1 MTEQRKFQPVTLTIA
16 AVTVAL
22 AALGVWL
29 VGKPSDHD
37 AFRIWAVFGTLA
49 LMALGWF
56 ADVRRWATF
65 GKTVTAVL
73 VILAVITMAAEL
85 GGHSKALVKKGRI
98 NAWNAFHYVLGTKY
112 FGEIGYHDFYNAA
125 VLADSEGAHRFKKVR
140 TVRDLHTYEHIRVTK
155 AISKARKAGVRER
168 FTDERW
174 AEFQGDLAA
183 LGKHRSSKRWQGPLN
198 DLGFHPSPAWLILH
212 MPLLNAVDIQD
223 ETTLSALC
231 GVDLLLIA
239 LTIAALW
246 WGFGLRTAAVSA
258 LWLHLYFGNATL
270 LVGGYFH
277 YDWMFWTILAAAL
290 YRKQK
295 FAAAGAVLAYPAMM
309 RGYPGLLALGPG
321 ICLARALVSRH
332 RPERK
337 HVAFVVALVLSC
349 GLVVGLSSA
358 TKHGPSAWM
367 DWKEKISKHASIHPT
382 GRQRIGLEFLY
393 AHDFERFGWNIPKKM
408 RPMIL
413 DHNHG
418 KYRTMQAVLLA
429 LFGLALLGRKDEEG
443 MLLALGVVLVIMVLS
458 RYYHS
463 VWLLVF
469 ALAPTDR
476 WKVGHLVASLG
487 FMGLL
492 LIYYLTNGTSE
503 MHRYHLYNVGLLIYF
518 AALAVAF
525 LGYDVGRLAVRYRA
539 S

>member
-1 MTEQRKFQPVTLTIA
+1 MTDERRFTLTTIA
-16 AVTVAL
+16 LVVATIAL
-22 AALGVWL
+22 AAAGVWL
-29 VGKPSDHD
+29 VGKPKDHD
-37 AFRIWAVFGTLA
+37 AYRTWAIFGTLA
-49 LMALGWF
+49 LMALGWL
-56 ADVRRWATF
+56 ADFRKYKTF
-65 GKTVTAVL
+65 GRTITAVL

-85 GGHSKALVKKGRI
+85 GGGTKGLIKKGRI
-98 NAWNAFHYVLGTKY
+98 NSWNAFHYVIGTKF

-125 VLADSEGAHRFKKVR
+125 VLADSEGTHRFKKVR
-140 TVRDLHTYEHIRVTK
+140 TVRDLQTYEHIRVTR
-155 AISKARKAGVRER
+155 AISQARKAGVRER

-183 LGKHRSSKRWQGPLN
+183 MGKHRASKRWQGPLN

-231 GVDLLLIA
+231 GLDLLLIV

-246 WGFGLRTAAVSA
+246 WGFGLRTAAVST
-258 LWLHLYFGNATL
+258 LWLHLYFGNSTL
-270 LVGGYFH
+270 MVGGYFH

-290 YRKQK
+290 YRKEK
-295 FAAAGAVLAYPAMM
+295 FLAAGAVLAYPAMM

-321 ICLARALVSRH
+321 ICVARALVTRH

-349 GLVVGLSSA
+349 GLIVGLSSA
-358 TKHGPSAWM
+358 TRHGPSAWL

-393 AHDFERFGWNIPKKM
+393 AHDFEQFGWTIPKKM

-413 DHNHG
+413 DHNQG
-418 KYRTMQAVLLA
+418 KFRTMKVLLLA
-429 LFGLALLGRKDEEG
+429 LFGLALIGRRDEDG
-443 MLLALGVVLVIMVLS
+443 MLLALGVVLVMMVLS

-463 VWLLVF
+463 VWLLMF
-469 ALAPTDR
+469 TMLPTDR
-476 WKVGHLVASLG
+476 ARIGNLLAAMG
-487 FMGLL
+487 FFGLL
-492 LIYYLTNGTSE
+492 LIYYLVDGTSE
-503 MHRYHLYNVGLLIYF
+503 MHRYHMYNVGLLIYF

-525 LGYDVGRLAVRYRA
+525 LGYDLGRLAVKFRA

>member
-1 MTEQRKFQPVTLTIA
+1 MTARRTIQPVTLA
-16 AVTVAL
+16 LAVGTVVL

-29 VGKPSDHD
+29 VGRPSDYHS
-37 AFRIWAVFGTLA
+37 FQTWVIFGTLA
-49 LMALGWF
+49 LMAVGWF
-56 ADVRRWATF
+56 ADLRKWATF
-65 GKTVTAVL
+65 GKAVTSVL

-85 GGHSKALVKKGRI
+85 GGSTKSLVKKGRI

-125 VLADSEGAHRFKKVR
+125 VLADSEGAHRFEKVR
-140 TVRDLHTYEHIRVTK
+140 TVRDLQTYEHIRVTR
-155 AISKARKAGVRER
+155 AISQARKAGVRER

-183 LGKHRSSKRWQGPLN
+183 MGKHRASKRWQGPLN

-231 GVDLLLIA
+231 GLDLLLIV

-246 WGFGLRTAAVSA
+246 WGFGLRTAAVST
-258 LWLHLYFGNATL
+258 LWLHLYFGNSTL
-270 LVGGYFH
+270 MVGGYFH

-290 YRKQK
+290 YRKEK
-295 FAAAGAVLAYPAMM
+295 FLAAGAVLAYPAMM

-321 ICLARALVSRH
+321 ICVARALVTRH

-349 GLVVGLSSA
+349 GLIVGLSSA
-358 TKHGPSAWM
+358 TRHGPSAWL

-393 AHDFERFGWNIPKKM
+393 AHDFERFGWDIPKKM

-413 DHNHG
+413 GHNHG

-429 LFGLALLGRKDEEG
+429 LFGLALLGRRDEEG
-443 MLLALGVVLVIMVLS
+443 MLIALGIILVVMVLS

-463 VWLLVF
+463 VWILVF
-469 ALAPTDR
+469 ALMPTDR

-503 MHRYHLYNVGLLIYF
+503 MHRYHVYNIGLLIYF

-525 LGYDVGRLAVRYRA
+525 LGYDVSRLLVRYRA

>member
-1 MTEQRKFQPVTLTIA
+1 MSEEQKIQPVTIVMA
-16 AVTVAL
+16 VVTVLL

-29 VGKPSDHD
+29 VGKPADHE
-37 AFRIWAVFGTLA
+37 AFKTWAVVGTMV

-56 ADVRRWATF
+56 ADFRKWATF
-65 GKTVTAVL
+65 GRTVTAVL

-85 GGHSKALVKKGRI
+85 GGATKGLVKKGRI
-98 NAWNAFHYVLGTKY
+98 NSWNAFHYVIGTKY

-125 VLADSEGAHRFKKVR
+125 LLADSEGAHRFKKVR
-140 TVRDLHTYEHIRVTK
+140 TVRDLHTYDHIPVKR
-155 AISKARKAGVRER
+155 AISQARKAGVRER

-174 AEFQGDLAA
+174 AEFQDDLAA
-183 LGKHRSSKRWQGPLN
+183 MGKHRRSKRWQGPLN

-223 ETTLSALC
+223 KTTLSVLC
-231 GVDLLLIA
+231 GVDLLLIL

-246 WGFGLRTAAVSA
+246 WGFGLRTAAVST
-258 LWLHLYFGNATL
+258 LWLHLYFGNSTL
-270 LVGGYFH
+270 LVSGYFH
-277 YDWMFWTILAAAL
+277 YDWLFWTVLAAAL
-290 YRKQK
+290 YRKEK
-295 FAAAGAVLAYPAMM
+295 FLAAGAVLAYPAMM

-321 ICLARALVSRH
+321 ICLVRSLVLRR
-332 RPERK
+332 RPQRK
-337 HVAFVVALVLSC
+337 HVAFVVALALSC

-358 TKHGPSAWM
+358 TRHGPSAWL

-382 GRQRIGLEFLY
+382 GRQRVGLQFLY
-393 AHDFERFGWNIPKKM
+393 AHDFERFGWDIPKKM

-413 DHNHG
+413 GHNQG

-429 LFGLALLGRKDEEG
+429 LFGLALLGRRDEEG
-443 MLLALGVVLVIMVLS
+443 MLLALGVVLVVMVLS

-463 VWLLVF
+463 VWLLMF
-469 ALAPTDR
+469 TLMPTDR
-476 WKVGHLVASLG
+476 WKVGNLLAALG

-492 LIYYLTNGTSE
+492 LIYYLVDGTSE

-518 AALAVAF
+518 AVLAVAF
-525 LGYDVGRLAVRYRA
+525 LGYDVSRLLVKFRA